1 MLALLKRDSLQH
13 MCFLLKSGTFLK
25 TPFFIEHIRWVLLCL
40 PPFSCISYQKTWTD
54 FSRNFHKNP
63 KLFRLELKTLN
74 RKKDQKNL
82 QIVKFL
88 LFFFTDNYT
97 LFGTSNCR
105 HLQDSQAIFT
115 LLVRYSYLSILPDDN
130 GDNFA
135 GSSLILLFVNCYDY
149 FWYSF

>member
-1 MLALLKRDSLQH
+1 MDSITERFSYLQNRSFADVLQNRLSLKFNKFHRKTLVLKSIFNKFAGVIKRRLIQH

-25 TPFFIEHIRWVLLCL
+25 TAFFIEHIRWVLLCL

-54 FSRNFHKNP
+54 FSHNFHKNP
-63 KLFRLELKTLN
+63 KLFQLELKKLN

-97 LFGTSNCR
+97 LFGT
-105 HLQDSQAIFT
+105 
-115 LLVRYSYLSILPDDN
+115 
-130 GDNFA
+130 
-135 GSSLILLFVNCYDY
+135 
-149 FWYSF
+149 